1 MSDTLKN
8 PGVEVCFLILILYHR
23 LRLKYIPASAGS
35 MLAGASTAPRNP
47 PGLVPSYVVLIPLS
61 SCLMAKGRTGEQAQ
75 CRRKDPAQ
83 AAMGTH
89 GLEAQKHGSSDTEFW
104 GDNLALMGFYP

>member
-1 MSDTLKN
+1 MSDTLRN
-8 PGVEVCFLILILYHR
+8 PGVEVGFLILMLYHR

-35 MLAGASTAPRNP
+35 MFAGASTAPHNP

-61 SCLMAKGRTGEQAQ
+61 SCLMAEDMRAGLSAAGT
-75 CRRKDPAQ
+75 DPAK

-89 GLEAQKHGSSDTEFW
+89 GWTRGPPAWQL
-104 GDNLALMGFYP
+104 